1 MKRKKLVSLMLAI
14 LLLGTLLP
22 VAALAAEGP
31 EYTQFSGVPY
41 FFAKGTPITIS
52 AKADGTAG
60 ATITWAGGSCD
71 VPANTNVFGGGH
83 DDDTFYPSSSI
94 TVNGGTVR
102 NVLGGGLHKSHV
114 GTSSVVVNGGN
125 LVAVQGGGAS
135 SLTHDCG
142 CTNASPWYSGD
153 ATLSPCRV
161 DSASVTIN
169 GGAISSAVYGGGEG
183 ISYTGSA
190 TVNIL
195 AGDCSRAWVTA
206 GGSNGHTG
214 SGTVNISGGTVNI
227 VQGVNRGSMNASA
240 VNVTGGTV
248 SKVYAGG
255 ETGDSGVTG
264 TVAQAAVSVTGGT
277 VTQLQSGTS
286 GGVEL
291 GSAGDPGTT
300 NLSVQYTEGTVTNV
314 QGALAAPASYK
325 SVKFVNVFNGQSVTV
340 TVKTGGAASV
350 PASMAG
356 LIGWYTDP
364 ACSVYYNMNLPVTA
378 DLVLYGMPGETP
390 SLPPVIIRPETYS
403 VIFTDGLGGQ
413 VFADQVY
420 EGLRAGD
427 NTPGFLFPGG
437 LTEWNGLTFLGWS
450 PSLSSQVTGNVIYT
464 AQWDGSI
471 ELDTDDEDAIVEEA
485 TNETASR

>member
-1 MKRKKLVSLMLAI
+1 MKKKKLMSLCLAA
-14 LLLGTLLP
+14 LLLGALFP

-31 EYTQFSGVPY
+31 EYTQFSGIPY

-83 DDDTFYPSSSI
+83 DDDTSYPSSSI

-102 NVLGGGLHKSHV
+102 NVVGGGLHKSHV

-125 LVAVQGGGAS
+125 LVAVQGGGVAAMTTS
-135 SLTHDCG
+135 CG
-142 CTNASPWYSGD
+142 CTLYSGD
-153 ATLSPCRV
+153 ATQSTCRV
-161 DSASVTIN
+161 DSASVTVN
-169 GGAISSAVYGGGEG
+169 GGAISSTVYGGGQG

-195 AGDCSRAWVTA
+195 GGDCSTAWVTA

-214 SGTVNISGGTVNI
+214 SATVNISGGTVNI

-248 SKVYAGG
+248 NKVYAGG
-255 ETGDSGVTG
+255 ETEDSGVTG

-277 VTQLQSGTS
+277 VAQLQSGTS

-291 GSAGDPGTT
+291 GSAGDTGTT
-300 NLSVQYTEGTVTNV
+300 NLTVQYTEGTVTTV

-340 TVKTGGAASV
+340 TVRTGGAASV

-364 ACSVYYNMNLPVTA
+364 ACSVYYNMNTPVTT

-390 SLPPVIIRPETYS
+390 SLPPVIIRPETYT

-420 EGLRAGD
+420 EELRAGD
-427 NTPGFLFPGG
+427 DTPGFLFPGG
-437 LTEWNGLTFLGWS
+437 LTEWNGLKFLGWS
-450 PSLSSQVTGNVIYT
+450 PSLSSKVTGNVVYT

-471 ELDTDDEDAIVEEA
+471 ELDTDDENAIVEEA
-485 TNETASR
+485 TDEIESR